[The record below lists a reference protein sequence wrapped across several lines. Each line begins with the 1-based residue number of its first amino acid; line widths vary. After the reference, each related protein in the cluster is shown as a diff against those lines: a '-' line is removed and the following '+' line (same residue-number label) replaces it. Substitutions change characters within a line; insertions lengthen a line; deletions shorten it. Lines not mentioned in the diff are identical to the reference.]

1 MYTNED
7 ILSWKIVFFID
18 EGMVIYDYHTV
29 SLKGV
34 EVGYQIAIYQVA

>member
-1 MYTNED
+1 MEN
-7 ILSWKIVFFID
+7 IFLIFID

-34 EVGYQIAIYQVA
+34 EIGYQVAIYQVAKC